1 MFFMILLDVIVIFF
15 DNIILIKDIDW
26 NILLIFN
33 DFIYYFLKKNN
44 YILLILL
51 DFNILIE
58 L

>member
-33 DFIYYFLKKNN
+33 DFIYYLKK
-44 YILLILL
+44 IKK
-51 DFNILIE
+51 
-58 L
+58 

>member
-33 DFIYYFLKKNN
+33 DFIYYLKKN
-44 YILLILL
+44 
-51 DFNILIE
+51 
-58 L
+58 

>member
-1 MFFMILLDVIVIFF
+1 MILLDVIVIFF
-15 DNIILIKDIDW
+15 DNILIKDIDW

-33 DFIYYFLKKNN
+33 DFIYYFLKKIN

>member
-33 DFIYYFLKKNN
+33 DFIYYFKKKL
-44 YILLILL
+44 YFI
-51 DFNILIE
+51 DFIRF
-58 L
+58 